1 MTLDRFFF
9 LLLHPYHLLTLV
21 LLALVYCGYTV
32 PALYDLRIFFL
43 ALLLGL
49 LVARIAYVKITGR
62 TSSGAKEAQ
71 P

>member
-1 MTLDRFFF
+1 MTRFWF
-9 LLLHPYHLLTLV
+9 LLLHPYHLLTMWLMV
-21 LLALVYCGYTV
+21 MVWCGYTV
-32 PALYDLRIFFL
+32 DALHPYRIYPL
-43 ALLLGL
+43 AALLGL